1 MLYSSL
7 TFSSVMQLPHAL
19 QQFDTLCD
27 LVIWHC
33 HCFKHSMMY
42 GVVTS
47 KICKMGNS
55 KLIVVPHHHFVLA
68 MALSFVIYNCR
79 SHYLEVSPVHT
90 HSRLWQVIQS
100 HKLQV
105 NGPDTV
111 VLRDGQCSQ
120 CSVKCATCSSYL
132 PLVHQKLYV
141 VYPDAWH
148 LIVITTTTKIRK
160 RYYLLKET

>member
-1 MLYSSL
+1 MLYSNL
-7 TFSSVMQLPHAL
+7 TFSSFMQLPHAL
-19 QQFDTLCD
+19 QQFDTWCD

-33 HCFKHSMMY
+33 HCFQHSMLY
-42 GVVTS
+42 GVATS
-47 KICKMGNS
+47 KICKTVN
-55 KLIVVPHHHFVLA
+55 HHFVLA
-68 MALSFVIYNCR
+68 FSSVICNCR

-90 HSRLWQVIQS
+90 HSCLWQVIQS

-111 VLRDGQCSQ
+111 VLCDGQCSQ

-148 LIVITTTTKIRK
+148 LIVITTTTKIR
-160 RYYLLKET
+160 RDITC